1 MLGKNHSKTNIK
13 NLQLKIDDFSN
24 LIYSTFRM
32 KNKSIFNNSNNNETP
47 PVNTTASNSNLVYPI
62 ISSNNTKVTRIK
74 SITQQNFYQPEKHKK
89 IISTDYNSNNDNN
102 NNNTK
107 QKPVLKSSKK
117 ILLTLQKTMKKIK
130 DKKREERLKELFNDT
145 FIIKTKIK
153 KNFIKTLPKFDTK
166 ENKLLL
172 QENNK
177 NKNKFKELRFKI
189 HNTIKMNTLPLCNS
203 YMNKSH
209 LFNEKLLEYYRSEN
223 HINLLKNFKK
233 DFKFNINIQ
242 NHPKVKMYTDI
253 GELEKISESN
263 KVDFKKV
270 FTPEEQKLILLDT
283 AYYFQRDSPNI
294 FTNVNISKKKNLS
307 DRIQDEDEEN
317 QIKKILND
325 LLNKKNKKKLKK
337 FKMGI
342 YTGEELRNLGDDA
355 INKIN
360 KIISSKEMKNINSK
374 KLEELDLNDFTP
386 SKNGAENE
394 ISKNMRDNKKYNFFK
409 IYKINIKESD
419 KRAEKLRISDIDKFN
434 KKNQFCFN
442 VESKLKSCTRE
453 INMISKDKAL
463 QKRAKERLYYDKSKD
478 EQNEFNIFTK
488 QMLIE
493 QNYEYISKHKRKLRD
508 VNKKNLFDN
517 KKDELAENINESS
530 KKKNNNILSENKDKK
545 FINYYINK
553 IKLNYKNQ

>member
-1 MLGKNHSKTNIK
+1 MFGKNHSKTNMK
-13 NLQLKIDDFSN
+13 NLKLKIDDFSN
-24 LIYSTFRM
+24 LIYSTFKM
-32 KNKSIFNNSNNNETP
+32 KNKSIFNNNDNNVTP
-47 PVNTTASNSNLVYPI
+47 PVNTTASNSNLVFPI
-62 ISSNNTKVTRIK
+62 ISLNNTKVTTIK
-74 SITQQNFYQPEKHKK
+74 SITQQNFYQPEKQRK
-89 IISTDYNSNNDNN
+89 IMSTDNNNS

-107 QKPVLKSSKK
+107 QIPVLKSSKK
-117 ILLTLQKTMKKIK
+117 ILITLQKTMKKIK

-145 FIIKTKIK
+145 FIIKTKVK
-153 KNFIKTLPKFDTK
+153 NNFIKTLPKFDSK
-166 ENKLLL
+166 EKKLLL

-189 HNTIKMNTLPLCNS
+189 HNTIKINTLPLCNS

-233 DFKFNINIQ
+233 DFRFNANIE

-270 FTPEEQKLILLDT
+270 FTPEEQKLIMLDT
-283 AYYFQRDSPNI
+283 VYYFQQDSPNI

-342 YTGEELRNLGDDA
+342 YTGEELRHLGDDA

-360 KIISSKEMKNINSK
+360 KIISSKEVKNLNSK

-386 SKNGAENE
+386 SKSEAEND
-394 ISKNMRDNKKYNFFK
+394 IAKNMRNNKKYNFFK

-419 KRAEKLRISDIDKFN
+419 KKAEKLRISDIDKLN
-434 KKNQFCFN
+434 KINQFCFN

-463 QKRAKERLYYDKSKD
+463 QKRAKERLFYDKSKD
-478 EQNEFNIFTK
+478 EKNEFNIFTK

-493 QNYEYISKHKRKLRD
+493 QNYEYISRHKRKLRD
-508 VNKKNLFDN
+508 INKKNLFDN
-517 KKDELAENINESS
+517 KKDELAENVNESN
-530 KKKNNNILSENKDKK
+530 KRKNNNILTENKDKK

>member
-233 DFKFNINIQ
+233 DFKFNINIE

>member
-233 DFKFNINIQ
+233 DFKFNINIE

-342 YTGEELRNLGDDA
+342 YMGEELRNLGDDA

-394 ISKNMRDNKKYNFFK
+394 ISKNMCDNKKYNFFK

-419 KRAEKLRISDIDKFN
+419 KRAEKLRISDIDKLN

>member
-233 DFKFNINIQ
+233 DFKFNINIE

-517 KKDELAENINESS
+517 KKDELAENINELN

>member
-1 MLGKNHSKTNIK
+1 MIDKKYFKTHIK
-13 NLQLKIDDFSN
+13 NLRLKIDDFSN
-24 LIYSTFRM
+24 LIYTTFGM
-32 KNKSIFNNSNNNETP
+32 KNKNIFIHSNNTSPRLTSTTTNSNII
-47 PVNTTASNSNLVYPI
+47 YPK
-62 ISSNNTKVTRIK
+62 ISSNDSK
-74 SITQQNFYQPEKHKK
+74 SHKIISNTQQNFFKPNKLKNITSPEF
-89 IISTDYNSNNDNN
+89 NQNNLFILRD
-102 NNNTK
+102 
-107 QKPVLKSSKK
+107 SKK
-117 ILLTLQKTMKKIK
+117 ILSSLQNNLTKIK
-130 DKKREERLKELFNDT
+130 DKNREERLNELFNKT
-145 FIIKTKIK
+145 FIISKKSKKKLINKTV
-153 KNFIKTLPKFDTK
+153 PKFIPK
-166 ENKLLL
+166 ETKLLIPS
-172 QENNK
+172 NSK
-177 NKNKFKELRFKI
+177 NKNNFKELRFKI
-189 HNTIKMNTLPLCNS
+189 HHTIKMNTLPLCNS
-203 YMNKSH
+203 YMNKAH
-209 LFNEKLLEYYRSEN
+209 LFNEKLLEYYRSEY

-233 DFKFNINIQ
+233 DFKFNINIE
-242 NHPKVKMYTDI
+242 NHPKVKMYTNI
-253 GELEKISESN
+253 VELEKISESN

-317 QIKKILND
+317 QIKKILNY

-342 YTGEELRNLGDDA
+342 YMGEELRNLGDDA

-394 ISKNMRDNKKYNFFK
+394 ISKNMCDNKKYNFFK
-409 IYKINIKESD
+409 KYKINIKESD
-419 KRAEKLRISDIDKFN
+419 KRAEKLRISDIDKLN

>member
-1 MLGKNHSKTNIK
+1 MLGKNNSKTNIK

-62 ISSNNTKVTRIK
+62 ISSNNTKVPTIK

-89 IISTDYNSNNDNN
+89 IISTDYNSNNDN
-102 NNNTK
+102 TK

-130 DKKREERLKELFNDT
+130 VKKREERLKELFNDT

-153 KNFIKTLPKFDTK
+153 KNFIKALPKFETK

-233 DFKFNINIQ
+233 DFKFNINIE

-253 GELEKISESN
+253 VELEKISESN

-342 YTGEELRNLGDDA
+342 YMGEELRNLGDDA

-360 KIISSKEMKNINSK
+360 KIISSKEMKNLNSK

-419 KRAEKLRISDIDKFN
+419 KRAEKLRISDIDKLN

-508 VNKKNLFDN
+508 VNKKNHFDN
-517 KKDELAENINESS
+517 KKDELAENINESN

-553 IKLNYKNQ
+553 IKLNYKQQ

>member
-1 MLGKNHSKTNIK
+1 MFGKNHSKTNMK
-13 NLQLKIDDFSN
+13 NLKLKIDDFSN
-24 LIYSTFRM
+24 LIYSTFKM
-32 KNKSIFNNSNNNETP
+32 KNKSIFNNNDNNETP
-47 PVNTTASNSNLVYPI
+47 PVNTTASNSNLVFPI
-62 ISSNNTKVTRIK
+62 ISLNNTKVTTIK
-74 SITQQNFYQPEKHKK
+74 SITQQNFYQPEKQRK
-89 IISTDYNSNNDNN
+89 IMSTDNNNS

-107 QKPVLKSSKK
+107 QIPVLKSSKK

-145 FIIKTKIK
+145 FIIKTKVK
-153 KNFIKTLPKFDTK
+153 NNFIKTLPKFDSK
-166 ENKLLL
+166 EKKLLL

-189 HNTIKMNTLPLCNS
+189 HNTIKINTLPLCNS

-233 DFKFNINIQ
+233 DFRFNANIE

-270 FTPEEQKLILLDT
+270 FTPEEQKLIMLDT
-283 AYYFQRDSPNI
+283 VYYFQQDSPNI

-342 YTGEELRNLGDDA
+342 YTGEELRHLGDDA

-360 KIISSKEMKNINSK
+360 KIISSKEVKNLNSK

-386 SKNGAENE
+386 SKSEAEND
-394 ISKNMRDNKKYNFFK
+394 IAKNMRNNKKYNFFK
-409 IYKINIKESD
+409 IYKINIKESLY
-419 KRAEKLRISDIDKFN
+419 KKEQKNVYFMIRVKMKKMNLIFLRN
-434 KKNQFCFN
+434 KCSLNK
-442 VESKLKSCTRE
+442 
-453 INMISKDKAL
+453 IM
-463 QKRAKERLYYDKSKD
+463 
-478 EQNEFNIFTK
+478 NIFLDIK
-488 QMLIE
+488 
-493 QNYEYISKHKRKLRD
+493 
-508 VNKKNLFDN
+508 
-517 KKDELAENINESS
+517 EN
-530 KKKNNNILSENKDKK
+530 
-545 FINYYINK
+545 
-553 IKLNYKNQ
+553 

>member
-1 MLGKNHSKTNIK
+1 MFGKNHSKTNMK
-13 NLQLKIDDFSN
+13 NLKLKIDDFSN
-24 LIYSTFRM
+24 LIYSTFKM
-32 KNKSIFNNSNNNETP
+32 KNKSIFNNNDNNETP
-47 PVNTTASNSNLVYPI
+47 PVNTTASNSNLVFPI
-62 ISSNNTKVTRIK
+62 ISLNNTKVTTIK
-74 SITQQNFYQPEKHKK
+74 SITQQNFYQPEKQRK
-89 IISTDYNSNNDNN
+89 IMSTDNNNS

-107 QKPVLKSSKK
+107 QIPVLKSSKK

-145 FIIKTKIK
+145 FIIKTKVK
-153 KNFIKTLPKFDTK
+153 NNFIKTLPKFDSK
-166 ENKLLL
+166 EKKLLL

-189 HNTIKMNTLPLCNS
+189 HNTIKINTLPLCNS

-233 DFKFNINIQ
+233 DFRFNANIE

-270 FTPEEQKLILLDT
+270 FTPEEQKLIMLDT
-283 AYYFQRDSPNI
+283 VYYFQQDSPNI

-342 YTGEELRNLGDDA
+342 YTGEELRHLGDDA

-360 KIISSKEMKNINSK
+360 KIISSKEVKNLNSK

-386 SKNGAENE
+386 SKSEAEND
-394 ISKNMRDNKKYNFFK
+394 IAKNMRNNKKYNFFK

-419 KRAEKLRISDIDKFN
+419 KKAEKLRISDIDKLN
-434 KKNQFCFN
+434 KINQFCFN

-463 QKRAKERLYYDKSKD
+463 QKRAKERLFYDKSKD
-478 EQNEFNIFTK
+478 EKNEFNIFTK

-493 QNYEYISKHKRKLRD
+493 QNYEYISRHKRKLRD
-508 VNKKNLFDN
+508 INKKNLFDN
-517 KKDELAENINESS
+517 KKDELAENVNESN
-530 KKKNNNILSENKDKK
+530 KRKNNNILTENKDKK

>member
-62 ISSNNTKVTRIK
+62 ISSNNTKVPTIK

-89 IISTDYNSNNDNN
+89 IISTDYNSNNDN
-102 NNNTK
+102 TK

-130 DKKREERLKELFNDT
+130 VKKREERLKELFNDT

-153 KNFIKTLPKFDTK
+153 KNFIKALPKFETK

-233 DFKFNINIQ
+233 DFKFNINIE

-253 GELEKISESN
+253 VELEKISESN

-342 YTGEELRNLGDDA
+342 YMGEELRNLGDDA

-360 KIISSKEMKNINSK
+360 KIISSKEMKNLNSK

-419 KRAEKLRISDIDKFN
+419 KRAEKLRISDIDKLN

-508 VNKKNLFDN
+508 VNKKNHFDN

>member
-1 MLGKNHSKTNIK
+1 M
-13 NLQLKIDDFSN
+13 
-24 LIYSTFRM
+24 
-32 KNKSIFNNSNNNETP
+32 
-47 PVNTTASNSNLVYPI
+47 
-62 ISSNNTKVTRIK
+62 
-74 SITQQNFYQPEKHKK
+74 
-89 IISTDYNSNNDNN
+89 
-102 NNNTK
+102 
-107 QKPVLKSSKK
+107 
-117 ILLTLQKTMKKIK
+117 
-130 DKKREERLKELFNDT
+130 
-145 FIIKTKIK
+145 
-153 KNFIKTLPKFDTK
+153 
-166 ENKLLL
+166 
-172 QENNK
+172 
-177 NKNKFKELRFKI
+177 
-189 HNTIKMNTLPLCNS
+189 
-203 YMNKSH
+203 
-209 LFNEKLLEYYRSEN
+209 
-223 HINLLKNFKK
+223 
-233 DFKFNINIQ
+233 
-242 NHPKVKMYTDI
+242 
-253 GELEKISESN
+253 
-263 KVDFKKV
+263 
-270 FTPEEQKLILLDT
+270 
-283 AYYFQRDSPNI
+283 
-294 FTNVNISKKKNLS
+294 
-307 DRIQDEDEEN
+307 
-317 QIKKILND
+317 
-325 LLNKKNKKKLKK
+325 
-337 FKMGI
+337 
-342 YTGEELRNLGDDA
+342 GEELRNLGDDA

-394 ISKNMRDNKKYNFFK
+394 ISKNMCDNKKYNFFK

-419 KRAEKLRISDIDKFN
+419 KRAEKLRISDIDKLN

-508 VNKKNLFDN
+508 VNKKNHFDN